1 MKKILATTA
10 CLGMLAWAGSAMA
23 TSFTDIV
30 SLNTVIG
37 EGPIAQV
44 LLGDTISYSHL
55 TPADFEVPWDIV
67 NSATLTLAG
76 YYIDDN
82 NDQVSVEGIFV
93 GTLNPGGTI
102 YWSWS
107 SWSLVTNPSLTSL
120 DISAVFST
128 WSSGAPLDVSITA
141 NGDLGDGLLAISTST
156 FALDYDNATAPAP
169 VPEPAT
175 MLLMGTGLAGLVAA
189 RREKSKKA

>member
-10 CLGMLAWAGSAMA
+10 CLGILAWAGSAMA

-30 SLNTVIG
+30 SLNTIIG
-37 EGPIAQV
+37 EGPIAEV
-44 LLGDTISYSHL
+44 ILGDTLSYSHQ

-76 YYIDDN
+76 YYIDGN
-82 NDQVSVEGIFV
+82 NDQVSVEGLFV
-93 GTLNPGGTI
+93 GTLDSGGSI

-107 SWSLVTNPSLTSL
+107 SWSLVDNPSLTSL

-141 NGDLGDGLLAISTST
+141 DGDLGDGLLAISTST
-156 FALDYDNATAPAP
+156 FELDYDNATAPAP

-189 RREKSKKA
+189 RRKKSKKA